1 MNELEIK
8 EKIKKEKQLIFQ
20 KYDDIKDPSY
30 YTAEMSRLNN
40 LHVYNLERLEK
51 KRNIMRLPKFWMFL
65 FPLIIIPLCGRYLAS
80 GNKKYFVLC
89 IVFLCIALFIF
100 IGAVLDIKFMQKRLN
115 KIDSLIESTYDIYE
129 LQIDTL
135 KEEDKENNKRIECR
149 KKEIDELY
157 NKYKSKIEYD
167 DFIDI
172 N

>member
-1 MNELEIK
+1 MSNSDIRRQIK
-8 EKIKKEKQLIFQ
+8 EDKLLIFK
-20 KYDDIKDPSY
+20 KYEDIKDPSY
-30 YTAEMSRLNN
+30 YTEEMSKLNN

-115 KIDSLIESTYDIYE
+115 KID
-129 LQIDTL
+129 
-135 KEEDKENNKRIECR
+135 
-149 KKEIDELY
+149 
-157 NKYKSKIEYD
+157 
-167 DFIDI
+167 
-172 N
+172 

>member
-1 MNELEIK
+1 MSDFDITRQIK
-8 EKIKKEKQLIFQ
+8 EDKQLIYQ
-20 KYDDIKDPSY
+20 KYDDIKDQSY

-65 FPLIIIPLCGRYLAS
+65 FPLIIFPLCGRYLAS
-80 GNKKYFVLC
+80 GNKKYFILC

-115 KIDSLIESTYDIYE
+115 KIDLQIESTCDIYE
-129 LQIDTL
+129 RQIDTL
-135 KEEDKENNKRIECR
+135 KAQDKENNMRIECR

-157 NKYKSKIEYD
+157 NKYRSLISYNE
-167 DFIDI
+167 FINI
-172 N
+172 

>member
-1 MNELEIK
+1 MNDFEIK

-30 YTAEMSRLNN
+30 YTEQMSRINN
-40 LHVYNLERLEK
+40 LQTYYVEELEK
-51 KRNIMRLPKFWMFL
+51 KRNIMRLPKFWMFI
-65 FPLIIIPLCGRYLAS
+65 FPLIIIPLCGRYFAS

-129 LQIDTL
+129 RQIDTL
-135 KEEDKENNKRIECR
+135 KAQDKENNKRIECR

-157 NKYKSKIEYD
+157 NKYKSEMDYD

>member
-1 MNELEIK
+1 MSDFDITRQIK
-8 EKIKKEKQLIFQ
+8 EDKQLIYQ

-65 FPLIIIPLCGRYLAS
+65 FPLIIFPLCGRYLAS
-80 GNKKYFVLC
+80 GNKKYFILC

-115 KIDSLIESTYDIYE
+115 KIDLQIESTCDIYE
-129 LQIDTL
+129 RQIDAL
-135 KEEDKENNKRIECR
+135 KAQDKENNMRIECR

-157 NKYKSKIEYD
+157 NKYRSLISYNE
-167 DFIDI
+167 FINI
-172 N
+172 